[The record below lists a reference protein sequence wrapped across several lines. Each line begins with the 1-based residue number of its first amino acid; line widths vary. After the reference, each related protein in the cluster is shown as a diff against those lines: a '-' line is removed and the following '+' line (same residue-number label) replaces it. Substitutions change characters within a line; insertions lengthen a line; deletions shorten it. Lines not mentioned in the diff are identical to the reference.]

1 MASNT
6 KFAIIQA
13 YADLMTRKNADKVT
27 VKDVVEA
34 CGITRQTFYYHFQDL
49 LDVIEW
55 GLQRRAGEA
64 LNRGLQAESL
74 EEALYIFLS
83 AADENRPLSRKI
95 LSSQKKN
102 QICDI
107 VLHSIQNWLF
117 IFFKERNTVE
127 GFEVEEL
134 DFAMHFYANAIAG
147 AVYDI
152 VWDEDAD
159 IRAVAGQIVRLMDPV
174 VSHMVSAE

>member
-13 YADLMTRKNADKVT
+13 YAELMTRKNADKVT

-55 GLQRRAGEA
+55 GLQRRADEA
-64 LNRGLQAESL
+64 LHQGMQADSL
-74 EEALYIFLS
+74 EEALYIFLT
-83 AADENRPLSRKI
+83 AAEENRPLCKKI
-95 LSSQKKN
+95 LSSQKKTE
-102 QICDI
+102 ICDI
-107 VLHSIQNWLF
+107 VLHAIQNWLF
-117 IFFKERNTVE
+117 VFFKERNAVE
-127 GFEVEEL
+127 GYEVNEL
-134 DFAMHFYANAIAG
+134 DFAMHFYANAVAG
-147 AVYDI
+147 AAYDI

-159 IRAVAGQIVRLMDPV
+159 IRLIARQIVRLMEPV
-174 VSHMVSAE
+174 VSHMVSPE